1 MFESFIFSGP
11 LIYPN
16 LVLKTGK
23 KSMSGNVLKL
33 GIPKGSLEEATVNLF
48 AKAGYDIK
56 IKSRSYFPSIDD
68 EEIECML
75 IRAQEI
81 ARYVENG
88 VLDAGLTGKDWVQE
102 NRADVVEIADLVY
115 SKTSTRPVRWVLAV
129 PNDSSIQSIKDLQG
143 KRIATEAVNMT
154 TDYLK
159 KHGVTAEVEFS
170 WGATEV
176 KPPKLVDAIVEVTE
190 TGSSLRAN
198 NLRIIETIMESNTK
212 FVMNKDAY
220 NDSWKKEKVD
230 RLVLMLQSAMAANG
244 KVGLMMNV
252 PKGKIND
259 VMKILPPGKKP
270 TVAELT
276 DPKWVDLSVIL
287 EEKLVREIAPDLKR
301 AGVEDIVE
309 YSLNKIIY

>member
-1 MFESFIFSGP
+1 
-11 LIYPN
+11 
-16 LVLKTGK
+16 
-23 KSMSGNVLKL
+23 MSGNVLKL

-48 AKAGYDIK
+48 AKAGYNIK
-56 IKSRSYFPSIDD
+56 IKSRSYFPTIDD

-88 VLDAGLTGKDWVQE
+88 VLDAGLTGKDWIQE
-102 NRADVVEIADLVY
+102 NRADVVEIADLIY
-115 SKTSTRPVRWVLAV
+115 SKASTRPVRWVLAV
-129 PNDSSIQSIKDLQG
+129 PNDSSIQSVQDLQG

-154 TDYLK
+154 VDYLK

-176 KPPKLVDAIVEVTE
+176 KPPKLVDAIVEITE

-198 NLRIIETIMESNTK
+198 NLRIVETLMESNTK
-212 FVMNKDAY
+212 FIMNKDAY
-220 NDSWKKEKVD
+220 KDAWKKDKVD
-230 RLVLMLQSAMAANG
+230 RLVLMLKSAMAANG

-252 PKGKIND
+252 PKDKID
-259 VMKILPPGKKP
+259 EVLKILPPGKKP

-276 DPKWVDLSVIL
+276 DPDWVDLTVIL

-301 AGVEDIVE
+301 VGVEDIVE
-309 YSLNKIIY
+309 YSLNKIIH